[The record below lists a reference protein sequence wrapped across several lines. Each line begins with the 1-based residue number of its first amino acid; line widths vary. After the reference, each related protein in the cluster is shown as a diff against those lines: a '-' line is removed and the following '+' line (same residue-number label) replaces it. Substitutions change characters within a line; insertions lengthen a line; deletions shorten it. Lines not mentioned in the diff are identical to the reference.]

1 MRMMPCVLAGALT
14 LVLAAPAHAQLFD
27 KSNIPA
33 SNDFE
38 ILWPG
43 LADYQT
49 AFKAKWTATQ

>member
-1 MRMMPCVLAGALT
+1 M
-14 LVLAAPAHAQLFD
+14 QLFD

-43 LADYQT
+43 LADYQ
-49 AFKAKWTATQ
+49 AGFKSKWTATQ